1 MKQFKQQLVTLLFF
15 AAGIMTYAQVGV
27 GTTSPTTSLDVVG
40 ANHTTAPGALA
51 STDGVTVPR
60 VSTDMTASPVAGATV
75 GQLVYSGH
83 ASSTGFYFWDGDS
96 WEPLVAS
103 PTTSSSKT
111 ARVANSDDITDA
123 DLNNYVIALVNRQFD
138 LATLTPSEG
147 DTIHF
152 IGANPTGFGVSG
164 THTSASTSPISQGGG
179 ISYVYDAETAEWYS
193 FNGF

>member
-15 AAGIMTYAQVGV
+15 AAGIMSYAQVGV

-60 VSTDMTASPVAGATV
+60 VSTDMTASPVSGATV

-103 PTTSSSKT
+103 PTTSSSKS
-111 ARVANSDDITDA
+111 ARVADSDVITNA

-138 LATLTPSEG
+138 LTTLTPSEG
-147 DTIHF
+147 DIINF
-152 IGANPTGFGVSG
+152 IGANSTGFGVSG
-164 THTSASTSPISQGGG
+164 AHISATTSPFAQGGG
-179 ISYVYDAETAEWYS
+179 ISYIYDAETEEWYS
-193 FNGF
+193 FSGF